1 MMAGRSTMPQFGP
14 SAHTDSCSMRS
25 DRYLRPSRS
34 NSTTEPQMT
43 LQPLQAS

>member
-1 MMAGRSTMPQFGP
+1 MIAGRSTMPQLGP
-14 SAHTDSCSMRS
+14 RAYTDSCSMRS
-25 DRYLRPSRS
+25 ERYFLPLRS